1 MSYTSSKHSSDYLFI
16 RQYLYSPRGA
26 YKLNKETDVA
36 NAAEEDDDRID
47 VVLFKS
53 DTCAFCPRA
62 EEVVRETIE
71 DFGADTF
78 RLKIVNVS
86 ENPEAA
92 EEYGIF
98 ALPTVM
104 IGGVSIT
111 GIPEPEMLMK
121 MVLGA
126 KVMSKKKSESK

>member
-1 MSYTSSKHSSDYLFI
+1 LADKKKRKASKKKDEKI
-16 RQYLYSPRGA
+16 
-26 YKLNKETDVA
+26 E
-36 NAAEEDDDRID
+36 

-71 DFGADTF
+71 DFGSDVFTL
-78 RLKIVNVS
+78 RVINVS

-104 IGGVSIT
+104 IGGVSVT

-126 KVMSKKKSESK
+126 KVIVKKKDGSK

>member
-1 MSYTSSKHSSDYLFI
+1 LKTKPTLSE
-16 RQYLYSPRGA
+16 A
-26 YKLNKETDVA
+26 
-36 NAAEEDDDRID
+36 DDSEVIE
-47 VVLFKS
+47 VVFFKS
-53 DTCAFCPRA
+53 DSCIFCPRA
-62 EEVVRETIE
+62 EEVVRETIN
-71 DFGADTF
+71 DLGLNTF
-78 RLKIVNVS
+78 KLIIINVS

-126 KVMSKKKSESK
+126 KFMSKKKGET

>member
-1 MSYTSSKHSSDYLFI
+1 MKTEPIESE
-16 RQYLYSPRGA
+16 A
-26 YKLNKETDVA
+26 
-36 NAAEEDDDRID
+36 DDSNLIE
-47 VVLFKS
+47 VVFFKS
-53 DTCAFCPRA
+53 DSCAFCPKA
-62 EEVVRETIE
+62 EEVIRETIN
-71 DFGADTF
+71 DFGLDTF
-78 RLKIVNVS
+78 KLIIINVS

-126 KVMSKKKSESK
+126 KVMTKKKGES

>member
-1 MSYTSSKHSSDYLFI
+1 MADKDERNGSTEK
-16 RQYLYSPRGA
+16 
-26 YKLNKETDVA
+26 
-36 NAAEEDDDRID
+36 DDSEKIE

-53 DTCAFCPRA
+53 DSCAFCPRA

-71 DFGADTF
+71 NFGSDVFTL
-78 RLKIVNVS
+78 RVINVS

-98 ALPTVM
+98 ALPTIM
-104 IGGVSIT
+104 IGGVSVT
-111 GIPEPEMLMK
+111 GIPEPDMLMK

-126 KVMSKKKSESK
+126 KVLTKKKEGST

>member
-1 MSYTSSKHSSDYLFI
+1 MKTKPTLSE
-16 RQYLYSPRGA
+16 A
-26 YKLNKETDVA
+26 
-36 NAAEEDDDRID
+36 DDSEVIE
-47 VVLFKS
+47 VVFFKS
-53 DTCAFCPRA
+53 DSCIFCPRA
-62 EEVVRETIE
+62 EEVVRETIN
-71 DFGADTF
+71 DFGLNTF
-78 RLKIVNVS
+78 KLIIINVS

-126 KVMSKKKSESK
+126 KFMSKKKGET

>member
-1 MSYTSSKHSSDYLFI
+1 MADKKKRKSSTKKDNSEKI
-16 RQYLYSPRGA
+16 
-26 YKLNKETDVA
+26 E
-36 NAAEEDDDRID
+36 

-62 EEVVRETIE
+62 EEVVRETFE
-71 DFGADTF
+71 DFGSEVF
-78 RLKIVNVS
+78 MLKVINVS

-92 EEYGIF
+92 EKFGIF

-104 IGGVSIT
+104 IGGVSVT

-126 KVMSKKKSESK
+126 KVITKKKDGSK

>member
-1 MSYTSSKHSSDYLFI
+1 L
-16 RQYLYSPRGA
+16 
-26 YKLNKETDVA
+26 KEKQEIA
-36 NAAEEDDDRID
+36 SEAATDDRIE
-47 VVLFKS
+47 VVFFKS

-62 EEVVRETIE
+62 EEVIRDALD
-71 DFGADTF
+71 DFGSESFKLVT
-78 RLKIVNVS
+78 INVS

-104 IGGVSIT
+104 IGGISIT

-126 KVMSKKKSESK
+126 KVMTMKKGDSNEQS

>member
-1 MSYTSSKHSSDYLFI
+1 MRDLKTEPIVSEAEHSDMI
-16 RQYLYSPRGA
+16 
-26 YKLNKETDVA
+26 E
-36 NAAEEDDDRID
+36 I
-47 VVLFKS
+47 VLFKS
-53 DTCAFCPRA
+53 DSCAFCPRA
-62 EEVVRETIE
+62 EEVVIETIN
-71 DFGADTF
+71 DFGPGIFKLTV
-78 RLKIVNVS
+78 INVS

-126 KVMSKKKSESK
+126 KVMMKKKGET

>member
-1 MSYTSSKHSSDYLFI
+1 M
-16 RQYLYSPRGA
+16 
-26 YKLNKETDVA
+26 NKESDVTSK
-36 NAAEEDDDRID
+36 EEDDDMIE

-62 EEVVRETIE
+62 EEVVRETLN
-71 DFGADTF
+71 DFGAGVF
-78 RLKIVNVS
+78 KLNIINVS

-104 IGGVSIT
+104 IAGVSIT

-121 MVLGA
+121 MIMGV
-126 KVMSKKKSESK
+126 KVIAKKKSESK

>member
-1 MSYTSSKHSSDYLFI
+1 MKTEPTESE
-16 RQYLYSPRGA
+16 A
-26 YKLNKETDVA
+26 
-36 NAAEEDDDRID
+36 DDSNMIE
-47 VVLFKS
+47 VVFFKS
-53 DTCAFCPRA
+53 DTCVFCPRA
-62 EEVVRETIE
+62 EEVVRETIN
-71 DFGADTF
+71 DFGPDTF
-78 RLKIVNVS
+78 KLIIINVS

-92 EEYGIF
+92 EAYGIF

-126 KVMSKKKSESK
+126 KVMTKKKGES

>member
-1 MSYTSSKHSSDYLFI
+1 MADKKKRKASK
-16 RQYLYSPRGA
+16 
-26 YKLNKETDVA
+26 KK
-36 NAAEEDDDRID
+36 DDEKIE

-53 DTCAFCPRA
+53 ESCAFCPRA
-62 EEVVRETIE
+62 EEVVRETLE
-71 DFGADTF
+71 DFGSEAF
-78 RLKIVNVS
+78 VLRIINVS

-104 IGGVSIT
+104 IGGVSVT

-126 KVMSKKKSESK
+126 KVMIKKKDGSK

>member
-1 MSYTSSKHSSDYLFI
+1 MKTEPTESE
-16 RQYLYSPRGA
+16 A
-26 YKLNKETDVA
+26 
-36 NAAEEDDDRID
+36 DDSNMIE
-47 VVLFKS
+47 VVFFKS

-62 EEVVRETIE
+62 EEVVRETIN
-71 DFGADTF
+71 DFGPDTF
-78 RLKIVNVS
+78 KLIIINVS

-92 EEYGIF
+92 EAYGIF

-126 KVMSKKKSESK
+126 KVMTKKKGES